1 MKETTR
7 KYNIP
12 YTQVVNSVLTDPELS
27 LRAKGLYGYLFSKP
41 DGWEFHINAIAKE
54 LKESI
59 KIIRATIKE
68 LVEAGYIIR
77 EQVNENG
84 KFGGMIY
91 CFNEDRVTKTPC
103 AQNSVYAKKVTH
115 NKKDYVTKK
124 DLGII
129 EKENKEK
136 EISFGDYEFLRPQ
149 IEKWLAYKKEKK
161 QSYKSKIGI
170 LAFAKQLNEYSSG
183 DPLLADKIIERSIAN
198 NYSGIFALKEKIQ
211 KQGKRNGIFT
221 DEPVILPNPT
231 GYKYF

>member
-7 KYNIP
+7 KYDIP

-103 AQNSVYAKKVTH
+103 TQNSVYAKKVTH
-115 NKKDYVTKK
+115 NNKDCINKKDQE
-124 DLGII
+124 G

-221 DEPVILPNPT
+221 DEPIILPQT
-231 GYKYF
+231 GWQPF